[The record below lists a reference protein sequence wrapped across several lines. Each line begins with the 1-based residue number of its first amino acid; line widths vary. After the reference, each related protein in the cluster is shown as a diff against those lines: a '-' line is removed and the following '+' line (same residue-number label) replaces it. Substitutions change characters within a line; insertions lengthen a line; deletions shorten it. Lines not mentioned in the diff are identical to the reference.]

1 MSIQK
6 HSKKRKELK
15 QKMVNEKK
23 CEKCGKEITTI
34 TNPYSLVKRCKCKKE
49 LNKKNDF
56 RIYG

>member
-1 MSIQK
+1 
-6 HSKKRKELK
+6 
-15 QKMVNEKK
+15 MVNEKK
-23 CEKCGKEITTI
+23 CEKCGKKITTI